1 MNIRRSDRPPRKTLQ
16 HGGPV
21 SVAVDG
27 QHRRP
32 IPLSLRSLFCTVG
45 VTVWLLTGCAE
56 SPPASQAPVGSTTS
70 ADEQQQAPAANG
82 AAASV
87 GEQSTA
93 MAEAPVEFKPLTL
106 SAIETPPASA
116 TSAATGLSADD
127 QIRTII
133 SRLQPLQILLG
144 QWRGTT
150 RREFENFKAVDN
162 HEWVWDLRTS
172 PAQPALVIRSD
183 KSPYLRAG
191 RLTWDTQQNCFVL
204 SATDGEGKERRLTG
218 DFSEAPHEVT
228 GSDDK
233 QHRVFRLELNEERAG
248 QEGEQWQLAF
258 AQQENNRY
266 LLELGKR
273 RGMATFARYDTVSTQ
288 REGTSFALS
297 DTGYAERTCII
308 SEGLGTTELTWK
320 GRSYW
325 VCCSGCK
332 AAFEED
338 PERWIALAAERSR
351 EKP

>member
-1 MNIRRSDRPPRKTLQ
+1 MNIAGSVRAGRKTLNYR
-16 HGGPV
+16 GPI
-21 SVAVDG
+21 SVASV
-27 QHRRP
+27 RRRYWFSP
-32 IPLSLRSLFCTVG
+32 HSLKSLSCVVG
-45 VTVWLLTGCAE
+45 ITAWLLTGCAD
-56 SPPASQAPVGSTTS
+56 SPPEPPAPVGSTTS
-70 ADEQQQAPAANG
+70 AEGQQQAPAANTSPSSESEKSS
-82 AAASV
+82 AAV
-87 GEQSTA
+87 
-93 MAEAPVEFKPLTL
+93 EAPVEFKPLTL
-106 SAIETPPASA
+106 SAIETPAASA
-116 TSAATGLSADD
+116 TADATGLSADD

-162 HEWVWDLRTS
+162 HEWVWDLRTNPS
-172 PAQPALVIRSD
+172 QPALVIRSD

-191 RLTWDTQQNCFVL
+191 RLTWDTQQSRFVL

-273 RGMATFARYDTVSTQ
+273 RGMATFSRYDTVSTQ

-351 EKP
+351 ENP